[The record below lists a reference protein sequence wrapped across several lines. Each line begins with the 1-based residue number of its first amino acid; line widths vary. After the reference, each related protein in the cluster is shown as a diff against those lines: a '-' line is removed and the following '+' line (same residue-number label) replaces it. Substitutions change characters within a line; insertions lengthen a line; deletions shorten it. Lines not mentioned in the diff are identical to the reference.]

1 MVLNETIWLKWT
13 FKTYLNILACH
24 HINFEWELKK
34 ETLNKE
40 IQYKQAKMDLLIHKV
55 CTHIY
60 FTLDIWYKIKDLPK
74 LILES

>member
-1 MVLNETIWLKWT
+1 MSP
-13 FKTYLNILACH
+13 Y
-24 HINFEWELKK
+24 NFEWELKK

-40 IQYKQAKMDLLIHKV
+40 IQYKQARMDLLIHKV

-60 FTLDIWYKIKDLPK
+60 LTLDIWYKIKDLPK